1 MADGLVSNGTPLEI
15 ISDFLGRAVMARQ
28 SEIITRV
35 LLQRILKTPT
45 KTDYEVA
52 DSRLKGLVVRVR
64 KTTATWALRGRLGP
78 KQSIWR
84 IEDIEKLTDPNIIL
98 LRAGT
103 AKEMLKRGEDPTDY
117 LREQEHQGK
126 PVRTFDKEKD
136 GWTWTE
142 AVTEFLIHIKLNR
155 SPHTHTDYRNA
166 LNCPDIQG
174 SAWGEKLL
182 KHIKA
187 SDIRLLKEKIGK
199 RGAVA
204 QSNHVL
210 RVVKSLLS
218 WATQQEGSGITDTPS
233 VALVVKPTEHRAK
246 LGRVPT
252 PQELGLIPWRLD
264 EFAKQ
269 ASGRLAVMLTMLTV
283 QRRET
288 IVSARQ
294 ADFVAFDG
302 NEGWGMWRMEPDA
315 QIAND
320 RPHAV
325 PLPPLTWK
333 IVLSAKQLAGKSEWL
348 FPQLRLY
355 RKDDQHDQHMS
366 ATVIRDGLNACK
378 LDISPHDLRRAL
390 ATHGPA
396 LLAIPDRHTKLIL
409 NHAEGRVGDVTTRH
423 YAFHES
429 IPDKVAVMER
439 WENWLIQQMSQHRP
453 AGNEWPTFLPKME

>member
-1 MADGLVSNGTPLEI
+1 
-15 ISDFLGRAVMARQ
+15 MARQ

-45 KTDYEVA
+45 KTDYEIA
-52 DSRLKGLVVRVR
+52 DTRLKGLVVRVR
-64 KTTATWALRGRLGP
+64 KTSASWALRGRLGP

-103 AKEMLKRGEDPTDY
+103 AKEMLKRGEDPTAY
-117 LREQEHQGK
+117 LRAEEHQGK
-126 PVRTFDKEKD
+126 PIRTFDKEKD
-136 GWTWTE
+136 GWSWTE

-166 LNCPDIQG
+166 LNCPDIQE
-174 SAWGEKLL
+174 SAWGERLL

-210 RVVKSLLS
+210 RVIKSLLS
-218 WATQQEGSGITDTPS
+218 WSTQQEGSGVTDIPS

-252 PQELGLIPWRLD
+252 SEELGLLPWRLD

-269 ASGRLAVMLTMLTV
+269 ASGRLAVMLTMLTA

-288 IVSARQ
+288 IASARQ
-294 ADFVAFDG
+294 ADFIPFDD
-302 NEGWGMWRMEPDA
+302 NDGWGMWRMEADP
-315 QIAND
+315 QIVSD

-333 IVLSAKQLAGKSEWL
+333 IVLSAKQMAGNSEWL
-348 FPQLRLY
+348 FPQLRRY
-355 RKDDQHDQHMS
+355 RKDDKLEKHMS
-366 ATVIRDGLNACK
+366 ATMIRDALQECS
-378 LDISPHDLRRAL
+378 LDLSPHDLRRAL

-409 NHAEGRVGDVTTRH
+409 NHAEGRGGDVTMRH

-429 IPDKVAVMER
+429 IPDKVAVMEK
-439 WENWLIQQMSQHRP
+439 WENWLIQQMNRNKTNKREQP
-453 AGNEWPTFLPKME
+453 NFLPKL